1 MGHVNGLEKYECVGW
16 KVEMRGVEDD
26 SGEDMVI
33 VSDGGMIWGLLR

>member
-1 MGHVNGLEKYECVGW
+1 MCRLEGGDE
-16 KVEMRGVEDD
+16 GVEDD